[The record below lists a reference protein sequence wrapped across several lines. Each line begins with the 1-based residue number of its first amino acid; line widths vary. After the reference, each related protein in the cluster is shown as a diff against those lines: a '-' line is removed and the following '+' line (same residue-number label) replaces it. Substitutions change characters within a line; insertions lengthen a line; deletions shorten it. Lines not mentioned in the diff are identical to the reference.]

1 MKSDLVNNSRR
12 VDLNVIISDNLRIY
26 GTRYINMFT
35 KKYTAIKDSQ
45 FSIDTIN
52 VHYITFCYCNCRDR
66 VYIRNIHRNVFFR
79 QCIPLSL
86 EMDIL

>member
-1 MKSDLVNNSRR
+1 
-12 VDLNVIISDNLRIY
+12 
-26 GTRYINMFT
+26 MFT

-66 VYIRNIHRNVFFR
+66 VYIRNIHRNVFF
-79 QCIPLSL
+79 QTMHTTVIGDGCFTFLNL
-86 EMDIL
+86 LLNDA